1 MKYIILLVLC
11 SCGISKNL
19 DKVGSGMDS
28 MNSRIDRMTRNTD
41 GMNDAIK
48 RMAGSLASTS
58 DGIHMQ
64 SLSVMLTELLKPENT
79 KYITLT
85 SVNTIPMI
93 PSAKGFAETATQ
105 EELAGL
111 AFLWISEINQ
121 AQVTD
126 VLTKEQKD
134 SFDLG
139 KYIKLNALQMIAGFI
154 PDATVKDLI
163 KVQIEEGGIYQTSA
177 YQLLLLRSMFIQ
189 NFLVDQAMTTTLSN
203 PTQYRGL
210 IKYLDQLAEIN
221 KLPNKEAMTI
231 KLFGF
236 YDTDEN
242 GLNQTFDMQ
251 NVDVCFYYAKLKN
264 KFDKELDIK
273 YQNADLTDIKTKLEG
288 GCTNE

>member
-1 MKYIILLVLC
+1 MKYFILLMLC
-11 SCGISKNL
+11 GCGISKNL
-19 DKVGSGMDS
+19 DKVGGGMDS
-28 MNSRIDRMTRNTD
+28 MNKRIEKMTNNTD
-41 GMNDAIK
+41 GMNDSIK
-48 RMAGSLASTS
+48 NMAGSLASTS
-58 DGIHMQ
+58 NGIHMQ
-64 SLSVMLTELLKPENT
+64 SLSVMLSELLKPENT
-79 KYITLT
+79 IYITLT

-126 VLTKEQKD
+126 TLTKEQKD

-139 KYIKLNALQMIAGFI
+139 KWIKLNALQMIAGFI
-154 PDATVKDLI
+154 PDDTAKDMI
-163 KVQIEEGGIYQTSA
+163 KVQIEEGGIYQTAA

-189 NFLVDQAMTTTLSN
+189 NFLVDQAMATTLTN

-210 IKYLDQLAEIN
+210 IKYLDQLTEIN
-221 KLPNKEAMTI
+221 KLPNKEAMSI

-236 YDTDEN
+236 YDTDQN

-251 NVDVCFYYAKLKN
+251 NIDVCFYYSKLKK
-264 KFDKELDIK
+264 KFDTELDKK
-273 YQNADLTDIKTKLEG
+273 YLTQDLNDIKNKLKGE
-288 GCTNE
+288 CK

>member
-1 MKYIILLVLC
+1 
-11 SCGISKNL
+11 
-19 DKVGSGMDS
+19 MDS
-28 MNSRIDRMTRNTD
+28 MNERITKMTNNTD
-41 GMNDAIK
+41 GMNNSIK
-48 RMAGSLASTS
+48 KMAGSLAATS
-58 DGIHMQ
+58 NGIHMQ
-64 SLSVMLTELLKPENT
+64 SLSIMLTELLKPENT

-126 VLTKEQKD
+126 TLTKEQKD

-139 KYIKLNALQMIAGFI
+139 KWIKLNALQMVAGFI
-154 PDATVKDLI
+154 PDATVKDII
-163 KVQIEEGGIYQTSA
+163 KVQIEEGGIYQTAA

-189 NFLVDQAMTTTLSN
+189 NFLVDQAMATTLTN

-210 IKYLDQLAEIN
+210 IKYLDQLTEIVN
-221 KLPNKEAMTI
+221 LPNKEAMTI

-236 YDTDEN
+236 YDTDQN

-251 NVDVCFYYAKLKN
+251 NIDVCFYYSKLKE
-264 KFDKELDIK
+264 KFRKELDKK
-273 YQNADLTDIKTKLEG
+273 YLTQDLSDIKTKLKG
-288 GCTNE
+288 GCDE

>member
-1 MKYIILLVLC
+1 MLC
-11 SCGISKNL
+11 GCGISDNL
-19 DKVGSGMDS
+19 NKVGGGMDS
-28 MNSRIDRMTRNTD
+28 MNSRIERMTRNTD

-48 RMAGSLASTS
+48 RMAGSLSSAS
-58 DGIHMQ
+58 DGIRMQ
-64 SLSVMLTELLKPENT
+64 SLSVMLSELLKPENT

-93 PSAKGFAETATQ
+93 PSAKGFAETANQ
-105 EELAGL
+105 EQLAGL

-163 KVQIEEGGIYQTSA
+163 KVQIEEGGIYQTAA

-203 PTQYRGL
+203 PMSNVT
-210 IKYLDQLAEIN
+210 ISSITCH
-221 KLPNKEAMTI
+221 LPLGNLCPITAAGVKP
-231 KLFGF
+231 K
-236 YDTDEN
+236 
-242 GLNQTFDMQ
+242 
-251 NVDVCFYYAKLKN
+251 
-264 KFDKELDIK
+264 
-273 YQNADLTDIKTKLEG
+273 
-288 GCTNE
+288 

>member
-1 MKYIILLVLC
+1 MKYFILLMLC
-11 SCGISKNL
+11 GCGISKNL
-19 DKVGSGMDS
+19 DKVGGGMDS
-28 MNSRIDRMTRNTD
+28 MNKRIEKMTNNTD
-41 GMNDAIK
+41 GMNDSIK
-48 RMAGSLASTS
+48 NMAGSLASTS
-58 DGIHMQ
+58 NGIHMQ
-64 SLSVMLTELLKPENT
+64 SLSVMLSELLKPENT

-126 VLTKEQKD
+126 TLTKEQKD

-139 KYIKLNALQMIAGFI
+139 KWIKLNALQMIAGFI
-154 PDATVKDLI
+154 PDDTAKDMI
-163 KVQIEEGGIYQTSA
+163 KVQIEEGGIYQTAA

-189 NFLVDQAMTTTLSN
+189 NFLVDQAMATTLTN

-210 IKYLDQLAEIN
+210 IKYLDQLTEIN
-221 KLPNKEAMTI
+221 KLPNKEAMSI

-236 YDTDEN
+236 YDTDQN

-251 NVDVCFYYAKLKN
+251 NIDVCFYYSKLKK
-264 KFDKELDIK
+264 KFDTELDKK
-273 YQNADLTDIKTKLEG
+273 YLTQDLNDIKNKLKGE
-288 GCTNE
+288 CK